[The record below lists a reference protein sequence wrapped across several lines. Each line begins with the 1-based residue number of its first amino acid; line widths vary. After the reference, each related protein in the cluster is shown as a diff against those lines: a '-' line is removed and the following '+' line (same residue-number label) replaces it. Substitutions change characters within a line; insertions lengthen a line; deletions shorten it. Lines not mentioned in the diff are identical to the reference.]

1 MYDYSSFLGG
11 AKSGVS
17 ASQPGFENPTLV
29 TNPRANPATTAAL
42 QRFED
47 RDRAIGS
54 LEQRAFDAKYGTATE
69 AERSAVASMGASTTP
84 LQDRFK
90 AEKEASRNRKQ
101 AEWAGAAQSIVGAM
115 GKTTGTP
122 RNENGV
128 TGALSGPIGTG
139 ISSTFG
145 DGTGSIGQFKAP
157 VSKYGV

>member
-1 MYDYSSFLGG
+1 MYDFSSFLGG
-11 AKSGVS
+11 AKSGVPS
-17 ASQPGFENPTLV
+17 SQPGFENPTPV
-29 TNPRANPATTAAL
+29 VNPRANPATTAAL
-42 QRFED
+42 QQGVAK
-47 RDRAIGS
+47 DRALGS
-54 LEQRAFDAKYGTATE
+54 LEQRAFDAKYGTTTD
-69 AERSAVASMGASTTP
+69 AERDAVASMGASTTP

-90 AEKEASRNRKQ
+90 AEKEAARARKQ
-101 AEWAGAAQSIVGAM
+101 AEWAGAAQSIAGAM

-145 DGTGSIGQFKAP
+145 DGTGSIGQFKVP